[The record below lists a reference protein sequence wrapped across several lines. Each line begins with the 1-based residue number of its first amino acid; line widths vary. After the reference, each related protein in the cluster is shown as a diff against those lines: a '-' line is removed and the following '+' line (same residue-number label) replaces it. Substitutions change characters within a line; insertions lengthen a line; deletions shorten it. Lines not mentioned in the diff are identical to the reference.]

1 MAESVILTAQPRQ
14 QFGTHNAR
22 RQRKAGAVPAVL
34 YGHKEATIPL
44 AMSRDE
50 LYKAIRQGVRLVDV
64 KQGGKLEKALIR
76 DVQWDA
82 LGLDI
87 LHVDFARVSMDE
99 RIEVDVR
106 VELRGTAPGVTGGG
120 VLNQP
125 LHNLKIEC
133 LAISIPESIRVNIGE
148 LQLNQALHVRE
159 VTLPE
164 GVKVLNDPEA
174 IIVQCVRKIIE
185 EVAPVAA
192 TAAAPTAEQA
202 EPEVIG
208 RQKAA
213 EGEEEPEQKEKDKE
227 KKK

>member
-64 KQGGKLEKALIR
+64 KQGDKMEKALIR
-76 DVQWDA
+76 DVQWDP
-82 LGLDI
+82 LGHDI

-99 RIEVDVR
+99 RIQVDVR

-125 LHNLKIEC
+125 LHNLKVEC
-133 LAISIPESIRVNIGE
+133 LAIAIPESIRVSITE
-148 LQLNQALHVRE
+148 LQLEQAIHVKE
-159 VTLPE
+159 LTLPE
-164 GVKVLNDPEA
+164 GVKVLNDADA
-174 IIVQCVRKIIE
+174 IVVQCVPKIVE
-185 EVAPVAA
+185 EVAPAPGAAVAP
-192 TAAAPTAEQA
+192 AAESA
-202 EPEVIG
+202 EPELIG
-208 RQKAA
+208 RKKPEEA
-213 EGEEEPEQKEKDKE
+213 EEEPAEKE

>member
-1 MAESVILTAQPRQ
+1 MADAVILTCQARKE
-14 QFGTHNAR
+14 FGTHNAR
-22 RQRKAGAVPAVL
+22 RQRKQGAVPAVL
-34 YGHKEATIPL
+34 YGHKEATVPL
-44 AMSRDE
+44 ALSRDE
-50 LYKAIRQGVRLVDV
+50 IYKAIRHGVRLVDV
-64 KQGGKLEKALIR
+64 KQGEKLEKALIR
-76 DVQWDA
+76 DVQWDP
-82 LGLDI
+82 LGHDI

-99 RIEVDVR
+99 RIEVEVR

-133 LAISIPESIRVNIGE
+133 LAISIPETIRVNIGE

-159 VTLPE
+159 VTMPE

-174 IIVQCVRKIIE
+174 IIVQCVPKIVE
-185 EVAPVAA
+185 EVAPAA

-202 EPEVIG
+202 EPELIG

-213 EGEEEPEQKEKDKE
+213 EGEEEADEKDKE
-227 KKK
+227 KEKKK

>member
-1 MAESVILTAQPRQ
+1 
-14 QFGTHNAR
+14 
-22 RQRKAGAVPAVL
+22 L

-44 AMSRDE
+44 ALSRDE
-50 LYKAIRQGVRLVDV
+50 LYKAVRHGVRLVDV
-64 KQGGKLEKALIR
+64 KQGDKLEKALIR
-76 DVQWDA
+76 DVQWDP

-125 LHNLKIEC
+125 LHTLKVEC
-133 LAISIPESIRVNIGE
+133 LAISIPESIRVSIAE
-148 LQLNQALHVRE
+148 LQIDQVVHVRE
-159 VTLPE
+159 LTLPE

-174 IIVQCVRKIIE
+174 IIVQCVPKIVE

-192 TAAAPTAEQA
+192 AAAPTAEQA

-213 EGEEEPEQKEKDKE
+213 EGEEEAEEKDKDKDKE

>member
-1 MAESVILTAQPRQ
+1 MADAVILTCQTRQ
-14 QFGTHNAR
+14 EFGTHNAR
-22 RQRKAGAVPAVL
+22 RQRKQGAVPAVL
-34 YGHKEATIPL
+34 YGHKEATVPL
-44 AMSRDE
+44 ALSRDE
-50 LYKAIRQGVRLVDV
+50 IYKAIRQGVRLVDV
-64 KQGGKLEKALIR
+64 KQGDKLEKALIR
-76 DVQWDA
+76 DVQWDP
-82 LGLDI
+82 LGHDI

-133 LAISIPESIRVNIGE
+133 LAISIPETIRVSIAE

-174 IIVQCVRKIIE
+174 IIVQCVPKIVE
-185 EVAPVAA
+185 EVAPAA
-192 TAAAPTAEQA
+192 AAAAPTAEQA
-202 EPEVIG
+202 EPELIG

-213 EGEEEPEQKEKDKE
+213 EGEEEADEKDKE
-227 KKK
+227 KEKKK